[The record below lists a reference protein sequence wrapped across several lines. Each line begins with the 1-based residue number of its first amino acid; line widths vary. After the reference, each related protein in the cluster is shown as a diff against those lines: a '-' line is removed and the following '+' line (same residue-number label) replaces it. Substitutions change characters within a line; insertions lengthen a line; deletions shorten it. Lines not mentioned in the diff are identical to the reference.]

1 MMRAERHS
9 ERSAGTEPQ
18 VAERPIA
25 VIAIADASSRQRA
38 TELLE
43 QLRWSAI
50 ATESGA
56 QAFAQLDQN
65 CTQALLLDSWLPDL
79 QIDEFVKECRLRY
92 ASLDIITLD
101 DTDDSHGNARHSR
114 RQELLYVLRQ
124 ALAASGQASFP
135 PASTPEPSV
144 NSAGGSAIL
153 AESSDLDVTE
163 DNSSE
168 ASVVPDLLLPEF
180 VGSSRAMAE
189 VVRMIRRVAPRR
201 TPVLIEGPT
210 GTGKELIA
218 RAVHRLSPR
227 AHKAMT
233 VLNCAA
239 IPEALLEAEL
249 FGHTRGAFTGAVN
262 ARVGRVEAAHGGTLF
277 LDEIGEMP
285 LELQS
290 KLLRFLECGEL
301 QRIGENA
308 PVEVDVRVIAA
319 TNQMLAQRV
328 KEGSFRADLYYRLS
342 VFPIASPALISHP
355 EDVPQLAAH
364 FLKRHAQDGPAKK
377 LSADALDRL
386 KAHRWPGNVRE
397 LKHCIER
404 AYILADER
412 ELITAAEIEFGRLLD
427 LS

>member
-1 MMRAERHS
+1 MTTLNTSGGSGGS
-9 ERSAGTEPQ
+9 EAH
-18 VAERPIA
+18 AFERPIA
-25 VIAIADASSRQRA
+25 VVAIADASSRQRA
-38 TELLE
+38 TVLLE

-56 QAFAQLDQN
+56 QAFAKLDQN
-65 CTQALLLDSWLPDL
+65 STQALLLDSWLPDL
-79 QIDEFVKECRLRY
+79 QINEFIVECGRRY
-92 ASLDIITLD
+92 PTLDIITLD
-101 DTDDSHGNARHSR
+101 APEESRGSVRHAR

-124 ALAASGQASFP
+124 ALATQREQAPVVEEHFELIG
-135 PASTPEPSV
+135 A
-144 NSAGGSAIL
+144 AIL
-153 AESSDLDVTE
+153 PEEVQPTHAPVIAVGTVAAAD
-163 DNSSE
+163 
-168 ASVVPDLLLPEF
+168 PLLPEF
-180 VGSSRAMAE
+180 VGGSAVMAE
-189 VVRMIRRVAPRR
+189 LVRMIRRVAPRR

-227 AHKAMT
+227 SQRPMT

-249 FGHTRGAFTGAVN
+249 FGHTRGAFTGAVS
-262 ARVGRVEAAHGGTLF
+262 ARVGRVEAANGGTLF

-290 KLLRFLECGEL
+290 KLLRFLESGEL

-308 PVEVDVRVIAA
+308 PLQVDVRVIAA
-319 TNQMLAQRV
+319 TNQKLAQRV

-342 VFPIASPALISHP
+342 VFPIASPALNSHP

-377 LSADALDRL
+377 LSSDALARL
-386 KAHRWPGNVRE
+386 LAHRWPGNVRE
-397 LKHCIER
+397 LEHCIER

-412 ELITAAEIEFGRLLD
+412 EIITAAEIEFGGSLD